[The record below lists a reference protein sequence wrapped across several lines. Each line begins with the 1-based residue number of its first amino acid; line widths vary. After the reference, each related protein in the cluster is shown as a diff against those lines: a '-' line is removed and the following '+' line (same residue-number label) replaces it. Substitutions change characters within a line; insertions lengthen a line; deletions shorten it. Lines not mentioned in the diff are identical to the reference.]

1 MREILTIFMD
11 YCGDGIYPFLFLVAL
26 IYLLL
31 TEKDRKIRLVLV
43 ESSLVITILFF
54 FPLFK
59 LVMDKVEE
67 AGTYYRILWILPM
80 TVMIDYAGVKLI
92 GKHTR
97 IGIIVMIL
105 LLALGGEYLYKNINI
120 TKAQNRYH
128 IPQSVVSICDL
139 IEPAEDEERVWAVF
153 PSELLH
159 YVRQYSSNIQMPYGR
174 DMLVASWDHVEHP
187 IYALMEADTVRIDL
201 LAELAD
207 DYKCQ
212 YIILN
217 KAKKTEGDPAEYGL
231 EKIGEVEG
239 YDVFRNVDVP
249 VLKKEQTLP

>member
-1 MREILTIFMD
+1 MD

-80 TVMIDYAGVKLI
+80 TVMIAYAGVKLI

-97 IGIIVMIL
+97 IGIIVMTVSYTHL
-105 LLALGGEYLYKNINI
+105 CQQE
-120 TKAQNRYH
+120 NR
-128 IPQSVVSICDL
+128 CL
-139 IEPAEDEERVWAVF
+139 
-153 PSELLH
+153 
-159 YVRQYSSNIQMPYGR
+159 
-174 DMLVASWDHVEHP
+174 
-187 IYALMEADTVRIDL
+187 
-201 LAELAD
+201 
-207 DYKCQ
+207 
-212 YIILN
+212 
-217 KAKKTEGDPAEYGL
+217 
-231 EKIGEVEG
+231 
-239 YDVFRNVDVP
+239 
-249 VLKKEQTLP
+249 